1 MAKAFLA
8 ALWLKLLMK
17 ERIMVQKIKL
27 AALAGAFAILATPVL
42 AEDIATPLGPL
53 DIDPFHILSP
63 APAAAPAPAPA
74 PMKKHHH
81 KHMKKVAKK

>member
-1 MAKAFLA
+1 
-8 ALWLKLLMK
+8 
-17 ERIMVQKIKL
+17 MVQKIKL

-63 APAAAPAPAPA
+63 APAAAPAAAAAPA
-74 PMKKHHH
+74 PKKHHH
-81 KHMKKVAKK
+81 AKKHMKKVAKK